1 MQAAIPNACV
11 FLLSWLFVFS
21 LGMCFNVLSFFVEP
35 KWLLPVFVIVVF
47 IFAVQMQHAV
57 EIKGQWWLN
66 PICHFYIKLHT
77 VYSTFVSGGQQES
90 MPGFQLWHSVVYF
103 AAFIAASMGIGY
115 RFIKKLDFGLLLE
128 NKTRTYPS
136 IG

>member
-77 VYSTFVSGGQQES
+77 VYSTLSAGRSAGE
-90 MPGFQLWHSVVYF
+90 Y
-103 AAFIAASMGIGY
+103 A
-115 RFIKKLDFGLLLE
+115 GLSALALGCLFCGLYC
-128 NKTRTYPS
+128 RLHGDWISLY
-136 IG
+136 